1 MFCHFPFSFQ
11 LKSLSNKKEISE
23 KRFCANLASM
33 YKIKRNDKA
42 TLCFYLPYSRSILA
56 KTKNKALLSTK
67 FGAMS
72 TTFGKRIRECREAK
86 KWSQAALAREMS
98 VHHSLIGKYER
109 DEVKPSI
116 DIGQR
121 LATVLGTTVG
131 YLLGETTDGD
141 VLKDPAMLRRL
152 IDINELPEEEK
163 NHVLFNLDAVLR
175 DFKTRRAYAS

>member
-1 MFCHFPFSFQ
+1 MAP
-11 LKSLSNKKEISE
+11 
-23 KRFCANLASM
+23 M
-33 YKIKRNDKA
+33 YKIKRNDRA
-42 TLCFYLPYSRSILA
+42 TPCFYLPYSRSILA

-131 YLLGETTDGD
+131 YLLGEPTDGD
-141 VLKDPAMLRRL
+141 VLQYPAMPRLSLRH
-152 IDINELPEEEK
+152 I
-163 NHVLFNLDAVLR
+163 
-175 DFKTRRAYAS
+175 RRFRRSTLWRCRWPPCAQPPPSLSDTAYTPHI